1 MPRFILTAFGPDN
14 YGIVA
19 RVTSALSELNC
30 NLADTTMS
38 NLSGHFAMML
48 VVDTSDIVDERSI
61 FNTVQKKCAELN
73 LVVDVK
79 QVEDSGN
86 DELDGE
92 RFAVSVYGTDR
103 PGIVSGICEV
113 LAAHD
118 ANIFDLTTRVIETGT
133 SLIYTMILEIAL
145 ADSSR
150 LSLLEESLAEEAEK
164 LGVSCSI
171 RSADSDEL

>member
-30 NLADTTMS
+30 NLADTSMS

-48 VVDTSDIVDERSI
+48 VIDADGSVGERAI
-61 FNTVQKKCAELN
+61 FNSVQKKCAELN

-79 QVEDSGN
+79 QVEETGN
-86 DELDGE
+86 DALDGE
-92 RFAVSVYGTDR
+92 RYAVSVYGTDR

-113 LAAHD
+113 LALQG
-118 ANIFDLTTRVIETGT
+118 ANIFDLTTRVIETEA
-133 SLIYTMILEIAL
+133 SLVYTMILEIAL
-145 ADSSR
+145 SNPSK
-150 LSLLEESLAEEAEK
+150 LGVLEESLAKVAEN